1 MKILQKGNESLQE
14 KADQAMELRRKLT
27 KFEKYII
34 VFVMYVFHEIPT
46 RLAPISSL
54 VHLYHIYLQRR
65 LAPISN
71 IFL

>member
-46 RLAPISSL
+46 RLAPIS
-54 VHLYHIYLQRR
+54 
-65 LAPISN
+65 N